1 MMPRGV
7 RRLAGLAAAGAALAA
22 VATATRV
29 DPATLAGVDPLPPS
43 VVTPPVV
50 AHGDDPVEAVPAQE
64 AVPARVGRTAASQ
77 RHTFVPTWL
86 RIQAGG
92 VTSGAAV
99 DPVDVEPGGELQLPG
114 DGQRLGWWSG
124 SSLAGE
130 ITGSVVIAGH
140 VDTRAGVGFSVRMLS
155 LRPGDRLVIGD
166 PDQSRGYRISS
177 VTRILKS
184 RLPQTGI
191 FSRDTPAQLVLIT
204 CTGAFSTSTGYA
216 ENFIATAVP
225 EE

>member
-1 MMPRGV
+1 MLGV
-7 RRLAGLAAAGAALAA
+7 AALLAVVTTAIRIDRSTVAAEVPLAVSPTVAAGRPVPPAPAPAEAA
-22 VATATRV
+22 
-29 DPATLAGVDPLPPS
+29 P
-43 VVTPPVV
+43 
-50 AHGDDPVEAVPAQE
+50 
-64 AVPARVGRTAASQ
+64 PARLGRTAASQ

-86 RIQAGG
+86 RIQARG
-92 VTSGAAV
+92 VDSGA
-99 DPVDVEPGGELQLPG
+99 PVEVSDVEPGGDLQLPQ
-114 DGQRLGWWSG
+114 DGQRVGWWSG

-140 VDTRAGVGFSVRMLS
+140 VDTPSGLGFAVRMLS
-155 LRPGDRLVIGD
+155 LRPGDRLTIGD
-166 PDQSRGYRISS
+166 GHESRGYRISS
-177 VTRILKS
+177 VTSIPKG

-216 ENFIATAVP
+216 DNFVATATP

>member
-1 MMPRGV
+1 
-7 RRLAGLAAAGAALAA
+7 
-22 VATATRV
+22 
-29 DPATLAGVDPLPPS
+29 
-43 VVTPPVV
+43 
-50 AHGDDPVEAVPAQE
+50 
-64 AVPARVGRTAASQ
+64 
-77 RHTFVPTWL
+77 
-86 RIQAGG
+86 
-92 VTSGAAV
+92 
-99 DPVDVEPGGELQLPG
+99 VEPGGELQLPG